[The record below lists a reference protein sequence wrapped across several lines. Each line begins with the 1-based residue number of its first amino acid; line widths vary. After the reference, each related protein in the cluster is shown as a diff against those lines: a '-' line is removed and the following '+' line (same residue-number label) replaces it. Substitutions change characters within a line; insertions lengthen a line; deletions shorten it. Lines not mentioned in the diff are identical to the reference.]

1 VKRATVYLGLG
12 SNLEDK
18 QGNLQDALEF
28 LSHESKIEKVSPVY
42 DTAPVGNVNQP
53 RFLNIA
59 CLIKTELSPS
69 DLLAFTKGIEKKIG
83 RKPGPKDSPRP
94 IDIDILFYDNLV
106 LETTKL
112 IIPHPRL
119 PERAFV
125 LAPLADIAPD
135 LKHPVSKKSVIQ
147 MLTELQRTKGD
158 AIVTKIK
165 VQKATPK

>member
-12 SNLEDK
+12 SNLEDR
-18 QGNLQDALEF
+18 QGNLQFALEF
-28 LSHESKIEKVSPVY
+28 LSHKSKIEKVSPVY

-53 RFLNIA
+53 RFLNLA

-69 DLLAFTKGIEKKIG
+69 NLLAFIKGIEKKIG

-106 LETTKL
+106 LETDKL

-119 PERAFV
+119 SERAFV
-125 LAPLADIAPD
+125 LAPLADIAPG

-165 VQKATPK
+165 VQLATAK